1 MLPSSNIILPP
12 FKNIT
17 HLCFLKPGTYKQRY
31 SNKPLCATPLF
42 NKILSALEQPHNKKS
57 VHLESVSAVMKCK
70 HLRKEANSFF
80 MAKTNNLLEIVIPFK
95 NNFNMFW
102 WCLKNSKQTGENGG
116 GAGEAHEML
125 SFSYFSFFPLSPS
138 YFDCL
143 APQMSV
149 AQHRYRSVTCLVL
162 APAARASLF
171 WGSEFSAFNV
181 SLPKITAGQKC
192 LAQWVLIAMLSCN
205 QICTNPNCKHGP
217 LWP

>member
-1 MLPSSNIILPP
+1 MVHFVLPSSNIILPP

-17 HLCFLKPGTYKQRY
+17 HLCFLKPGTYKQPY

-125 SFSYFSFFPLSPS
+125 SFSDFSFFPFISFLLWLLSS
-138 YFDCL
+138 
-143 APQMSV
+143 SNV
-149 AQHRYRSVTCLVL
+149 AQHCYRSVTCLVL
-162 APAARASLF
+162 VPAARASLF
-171 WGSEFSAFNV
+171 
-181 SLPKITAGQKC
+181 
-192 LAQWVLIAMLSCN
+192 
-205 QICTNPNCKHGP
+205 
-217 LWP
+217 